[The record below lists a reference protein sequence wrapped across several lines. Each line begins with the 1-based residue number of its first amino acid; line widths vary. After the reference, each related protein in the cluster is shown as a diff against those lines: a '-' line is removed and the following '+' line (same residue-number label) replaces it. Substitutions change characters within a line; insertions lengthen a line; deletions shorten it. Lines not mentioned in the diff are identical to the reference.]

1 MCAPVLII
9 RYIHPLIHEQ
19 PLENPGAVGPILVA
33 WANAIK
39 PCYIAWRCGIGDV
52 DYALNLAF
60 SLVRCA
66 CAVPFR
72 RLLIT

>member
-33 WANAIK
+33 WANAI
-39 PCYIAWRCGIGDV
+39 
-52 DYALNLAF
+52 NLA
-60 SLVRCA
+60 
-66 CAVPFR
+66 
-72 RLLIT
+72 T